1 MVLQL
6 LGLALIAW
14 AALTRT
20 DERLPRGARQLLW
33 IAALALALVTVQLL
47 PLPPTLWTHLGGRG
61 VVAEGYDILKLRDP
75 WVPLSLTPYRS
86 LDALFGLIPPLAL
99 FCAMT
104 RAGAYR
110 PSWMVAALVC
120 GTVAG
125 VLLGALQVTSGELDS
140 SPWYLYPEASFGVA
154 AGFFANGNHMAT
166 LLLATLPFL
175 AALFASPHGRNIGRN
190 RAVQAIAA
198 ALALLIFVGLILNKS
213 LAGYALAP
221 PVVAAGAL
229 ILLNPRSRWRR
240 LVLIVSA
247 ALLLGSI
254 AVLATSSVRNGQF
267 ASDAPTAV
275 ESREEMLST
284 TAKALRDFLPWGS
297 GLGSFRSVYQLYEN
311 PAEVGDVYVIHAHN
325 DYVELALETGVPGI
339 LLIVAF
345 LAWWARAAFRSWR
358 YPDGGPYAR
367 AASIASAAIL
377 AHSVVDFPLR
387 TAAIQAV
394 FAMCLALLLERVPA
408 PVRSTSDLRP
418 TRHIIIR

>member
-1 MVLQL
+1 
-6 LGLALIAW
+6 
-14 AALTRT
+14 
-20 DERLPRGARQLLW
+20 
-33 IAALALALVTVQLL
+33 
-47 PLPPTLWTHLGGRG
+47 
-61 VVAEGYDILKLRDP
+61 
-75 WVPLSLTPYRS
+75 
-86 LDALFGLIPPLAL
+86 
-99 FCAMT
+99 
-104 RAGAYR
+104 
-110 PSWMVAALVC
+110 MVAALVC

-394 FAMCLALLLERVPA
+394 FAMCLALLVERVPA